1 MPSASVTDPSPATDA
16 DLGAVDVD
24 PPRQGGQRAADAQ
37 AAAERIEHSVLPG
50 AATKGIR
57 APISR
62 RSSQD
67 NAAPAC
73 SIAAA
78 VSSRGPAAMKPSA
91 PNSRTCRKS
100 SWRRTARTYCAAVVS
115 HWPNSSCVLCCAS
128 PAVRREQRSDACRRR
143 RCILG
148 DIRAAFCFASTHEQ
162 ASGGSGVVEARMAA
176 TDAGLAQG
184 SGALPDSQHG
194 EATGRLLDRW
204 AGAWLG
210 VVSLL
215 AVAVY
220 GLVKSSMIDDSY
232 ITLAYARNLAL
243 HFHWGLIPHEVANS
257 ATSPLNVLL
266 LAAVMAVLRLA
277 GDVNAELAVG
287 VLFVTCML
295 AVGWAWLRI
304 SRALRLPS
312 WVAVFGTLLV
322 LVNPFV
328 LSATGLEVHLI
339 AATLLLLVARALEGR
354 PVWFGVV
361 GGLALLVRPDL
372 IIFVVCIALGSAPI
386 RRQLGRAAFTT
397 IAVGAPWYLF
407 SWFFFGSAIADT
419 LVVKMAEHTFLG
431 YAAGSGVVNWTYFE
445 GPQFYLRSLDLHHS
459 VFRGAVV
466 TFAPA
471 AAGLLALLVWSGLRL
486 GRRGGVERL
495 DPVASAAIGGLVYYG
510 AYSLLGVPPYQW
522 YYVAPILALSI
533 FLLVALGALA
543 DALGRR
549 GG

>member
-1 MPSASVTDPSPATDA
+1 
-16 DLGAVDVD
+16 
-24 PPRQGGQRAADAQ
+24 
-37 AAAERIEHSVLPG
+37 
-50 AATKGIR
+50 
-57 APISR
+57 
-62 RSSQD
+62 
-67 NAAPAC
+67 
-73 SIAAA
+73 
-78 VSSRGPAAMKPSA
+78 
-91 PNSRTCRKS
+91 
-100 SWRRTARTYCAAVVS
+100 
-115 HWPNSSCVLCCAS
+115 
-128 PAVRREQRSDACRRR
+128 
-143 RCILG
+143 
-148 DIRAAFCFASTHEQ
+148 
-162 ASGGSGVVEARMAA
+162 MAA
-176 TDAGLAQG
+176 TDAGLADG
-184 SGALPDSQHG
+184 SGLLPDPQHG
-194 EATGRLLDRW
+194 EATGQLFDRW

-266 LAAVMAVLRLA
+266 LAAVMVVLRLV

-295 AVGWAWLRI
+295 AIGWAWLRI

-339 AATLLLLVARALEGR
+339 AATLLLLVATALDGR
-354 PVWFGVV
+354 PVWFGLV
-361 GGLALLVRPDL
+361 GGLALVVRPDL

-431 YAAGSGVVNWTYFE
+431 YAAGSGVVNWTYFQ
-445 GPQFYLRSLDLHHS
+445 GPQFYLRSLDVHHS

-466 TFAPA
+466 SFAPA

-486 GRRGGVERL
+486 ARRRGVAML

-533 FLLVALGALA
+533 FLLVALGALTGP
-543 DALGRR
+543 LGRCWWVEVPVLTMVAGTLLAAVLVNARQGLPWQMPVIFGNWATRADYERAGTAVAARVGDAGVMAPQEIGTLAYYCDCEMLDKFSDR
-549 GG
+549 GRVIPLIDARIHQSAPFARALLKLNYLWLDRTQEPRPAEYELRWVLGPSAGPDDWETWSPVTGINHLTLLPAE